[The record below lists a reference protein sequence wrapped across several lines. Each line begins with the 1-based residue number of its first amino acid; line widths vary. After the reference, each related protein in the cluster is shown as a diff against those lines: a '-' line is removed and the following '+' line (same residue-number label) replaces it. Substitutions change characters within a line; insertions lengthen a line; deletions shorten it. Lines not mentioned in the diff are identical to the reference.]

1 MHFFFPNVL
10 EAYIRHWLARTLAS
24 YFVVNLLKKT
34 KNWRHFHRSCLCE
47 ERLKFRPVD
56 ALYSFFFFFMGI
68 ETSLKAP
75 RRLSWSE
82 LENSLSI
89 SGAVAVTIIWGLL
102 MLEKLPFSTAG
113 KVCKAVSLCNCAAVC
128 LQLCLSAAAFPS
140 PPQFLTFWSILTTFD
155 RGIEI
160 FRIWSSDTFFA
171 DEWLRRDGWVPF
183 CPSWGKGR
191 KKLRF
196 YPFMNDDKCVF
207 NQHTC
212 SFGVSTRSFFF
223 CLCLQILWGSS
234 KCCYCCASILGGN
247 LEIMG
252 RH

>member
-1 MHFFFPNVL
+1 MHFFSPRVL
-10 EAYIRHWLARTLAS
+10 EAYIRHWLARILAS
-24 YFVVNLLKKT
+24 YFVVNLLKKN
-34 KNWRHFHRSCLCE
+34 KELEAFPQKLFMWRKIKVSTSWCSLFL
-47 ERLKFRPVD
+47 L
-56 ALYSFFFFFMGI
+56 FFMGI

-89 SGAVAVTIIWGLL
+89 SGAVAVMIIWGLL

-160 FRIWSSDTFFA
+160 FRIWSSDMFFA

-196 YPFMNDDKCVF
+196 YPFMNDDKCLF
-207 NQHTC
+207 KQHTC
-212 SFGVSTRSFFF
+212 SFGVSTGSFFF